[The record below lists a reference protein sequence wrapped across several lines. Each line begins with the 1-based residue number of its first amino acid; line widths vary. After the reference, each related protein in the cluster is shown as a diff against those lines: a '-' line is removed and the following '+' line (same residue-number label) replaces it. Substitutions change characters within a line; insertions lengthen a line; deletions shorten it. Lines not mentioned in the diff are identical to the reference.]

1 MTKLLKNC
9 KNIII
14 GLAEGIQ
21 MFKAYKLG
29 KVK

>member
-1 MTKLLKNC
+1 MLKLLKNC

-14 GLAEGIQ
+14 GISEGIQ
-21 MFKAYKLG
+21 LFREYKVG